1 MTTRFINFPI
11 LEYNNQISRRQ
22 YETHKH
28 LMYFLQ
34 AAERQQDYIVFELA
48 YLHVHPLK
56 KHMQFVIL
64 HSLAYHISILIVKTS
79 GKHTC

>member
-1 MTTRFINFPI
+1 
-11 LEYNNQISRRQ
+11 
-22 YETHKH
+22 
-28 LMYFLQ
+28 MYFLQ